1 MLTDAWRHTLR
12 ADARSRRPR
21 RGRTR
26 RRPSRAPKEHGACQR
41 ARTPVRGTGRTG
53 TPWCA
58 AAALRSRRLLFLH
71 NHHTNTIDKH
81 LYKAPSFTHQGL
93 KANRYNHTRC
103 VQATGDAR
111 AAVCQHGTTRA
122 RIAPLFSLH
131 RSGSLKSSFNFFF
144 KLSIHKRTGRCVLR
158 PQDDE
163 VLLGLPCTGLLRH
176 RSTSDPSGSAVLVWV
191 RHVFVVQLIHVG
203 LLMIPSPRT
212 KMHLLNQ

>member
-1 MLTDAWRHTLR
+1 MA
-12 ADARSRRPR
+12 PV
-21 RGRTR
+21 
-26 RRPSRAPKEHGACQR
+26 SRAQGARCLP
-41 ARTPVRGTGRTG
+41 AVPVRGTRGTG
-53 TPWCA
+53 TPRPPRGCRRPPA
-58 AAALRSRRLLFLH
+58 EPALGYGLPHTCYSSRLAQSV
-71 NHHTNTIDKH
+71 NHHTNTIDIQIHKV
-81 LYKAPSFTHQGL
+81 PSFTHQGL
-93 KANRYNHTRC
+93 KANRYNHTQC

-191 RHVFVVQLIHVG
+191 RHVFVVQLIHIG

>member
-1 MLTDAWRHTLR
+1 VPASVPVRRYAGPEERERHGAL
-12 ADARSRRPR
+12 P
-21 RGRTR
+21 
-26 RRPSRAPKEHGACQR
+26 RPSGHDACYSCTITTQIPSTNIYIKFQ
-41 ARTPVRGTGRTG
+41 A
-53 TPWCA
+53 
-58 AAALRSRRLLFLH
+58 S
-71 NHHTNTIDKH
+71 HTKVSKLTA
-81 LYKAPSFTHQGL
+81 Y
-93 KANRYNHTRC
+93 RYNHTRC
-103 VQATGDAR
+103 VQATGDAH
-111 AAVCQHGTTRA
+111 AAVRQHGTIRA
-122 RIAPLFSLH
+122 LH

-144 KLSIHKRTGRCVLR
+144 KPSIHKRTGRCVLR